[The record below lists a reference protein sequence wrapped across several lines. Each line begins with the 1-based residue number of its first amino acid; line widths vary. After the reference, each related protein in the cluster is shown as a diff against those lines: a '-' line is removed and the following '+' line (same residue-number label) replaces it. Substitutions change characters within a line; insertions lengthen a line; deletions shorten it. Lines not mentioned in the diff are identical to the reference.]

1 MIGTDDF
8 EATATLARGRK
19 RPLIA
24 GGLWQ
29 DL

>member
-8 EATATLARGRK
+8 EATATLGRGK
-19 RPLIA
+19 SKPLIA